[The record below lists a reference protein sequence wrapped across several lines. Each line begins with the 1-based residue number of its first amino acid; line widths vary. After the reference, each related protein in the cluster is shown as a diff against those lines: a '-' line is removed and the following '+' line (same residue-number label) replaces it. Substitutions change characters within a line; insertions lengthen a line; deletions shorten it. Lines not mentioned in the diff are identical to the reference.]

1 MRGWLGLALSL
12 GLVGWAPVA
21 LAGAPPVSL
30 VLEECPDL
38 SRSEVERIFSAEL
51 GSSTT
56 DQTSPNVTDV
66 TIICEGARVVVRVKD
81 PLSRKTV
88 QRSFDTSS
96 FDERATPRLV
106 ALAAS
111 ELVLASWAEL
121 YSNPLPQVE
130 PEGAP
135 PSSGEAK
142 AVLDVLKEKKVVH
155 DDEKRTSIRR
165 AEQSDEPDER
175 VLRLVALGS
184 IRGFPAEE
192 DSVLGGGGLRLGEER
207 FRLVA
212 WSLDSF
218 FEGGDVVG
226 KQGSQSVTEHVVSW
240 TVGGALLAY
249 YRWKP
254 LTFRLGVGLRAG
266 VVSAEKTAVAPWG
279 WPLGTTIWTL
289 RFGSFVMDV
298 SGEAGY
304 VVFPLAEGAMVR
316 GYWLSAQGGFGMVL

>member
-1 MRGWLGLALSL
+1 MRGWLGLAFSL
-12 GLVGWAPVA
+12 GVIGWAPVA

-30 VLEECPDL
+30 VLEECPHL

-66 TIICEGARVVVRVKD
+66 TIVCEGAKVAVRVKD
-81 PLSRKTV
+81 PISRKTV

-96 FDERATPRLV
+96 FDAKATPRLV

-130 PEGAP
+130 PEGTP
-135 PSSGEAK
+135 PSPGEAA
-142 AVLDVLKEKKVVH
+142 AVLDVLS
-155 DDEKRTSIRR
+155 EKRIVREEGPKPRSSHD
-165 AEQSDEPDER
+165 EQSDEPDER
-175 VLRLVALGS
+175 VLRLVGLGS
-184 IRGFPAEE
+184 WRELLSQEGSLA
-192 DSVLGGGGLRLGEER
+192 GGGVRIGEER
-207 FRLVA
+207 LRLVA
-212 WSLDSF
+212 WALDTIIERGQVRG
-218 FEGGDVVG
+218 EGGSHHTITSATIG
-226 KQGSQSVTEHVVSW
+226 GS
-240 TVGGALLAY
+240 LLAY

-266 VVSAEKTAVAPWG
+266 IVAEREATLAPWG

-289 RFGSFVMDV
+289 RVDPFVLDV

-304 VVFPLAEGAMVR
+304 AVFSISDAATVR
-316 GYWLSAQGGFGMVL
+316 GYWLSGQLGLGMVL